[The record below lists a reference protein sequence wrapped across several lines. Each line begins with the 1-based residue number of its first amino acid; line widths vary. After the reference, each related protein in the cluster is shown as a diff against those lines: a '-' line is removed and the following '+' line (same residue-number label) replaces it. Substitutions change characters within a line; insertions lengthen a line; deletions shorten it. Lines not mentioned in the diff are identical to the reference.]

1 MVEKEG
7 RKCLLVPGD
16 LMDNKVC
23 EEVIQKH
30 VKEFGKIHTLVNN
43 ASKQIMC
50 PDIAQIKLVSAS
62 SPADI
67 ATSLC

>member
-7 RKCLLVPGD
+7 QKCLLVPGD

-30 VKEFGKIHTLVNN
+30 VNEFGKIHTLVNN

-50 PDIAQIKLVSAS
+50 PDLAEIKLVRAS
-62 SPADI
+62 SPAYA
-67 ATSLC
+67 ATT